1 MKADQYVVIGNPV
14 AHSKS
19 PAIHARFAELTSQQ
33 LDYQRLLAPL
43 DGFGATVRDFVAKG
57 GKGANVTLP
66 FKLEAFALATE
77 LSERAKIAGAVNT
90 LKFEPGRIYGD
101 NTDGMGLVADI
112 VRNAGVNLRGKRL
125 LLLGAGGAA
134 RGALLPLLQEQPAA
148 LTIANRTLA
157 KAQDLL
163 QQANSL
169 SDRCELQTCRFED
182 LQQPFDVII
191 NATSASINDDVPPL
205 AATVFSKETLA
216 YDMMYAAAP
225 TAFLRLAVS
234 HGAQCRDGL
243 GMLVEQAAEAFALWR
258 SVRPP
263 SGQVL
268 AEMRAALLASQA

>member
-1 MKADQYVVIGNPV
+1 MSANHYVVIGNPI

-19 PAIHARFAELTSQQ
+19 PAIHARFAELTDQHI
-33 LDYQRLLAPL
+33 DYQRLLAPL
-43 DGFGATVRDFVAKG
+43 DGFAQTVQDFIAAG

-90 LKFEPGRIYGD
+90 LKFEQGRIYGD
-101 NTDGMGLVADI
+101 NTDGIGLVADI
-112 VRNAGVNLRGKRL
+112 VRNAGISLHGKRV

-134 RGALLPLLQEQPAA
+134 RGALLPLLQEEPAS

-163 QQANSL
+163 EQAKTLNGN
-169 SDRCELQTCRFED
+169 CELQASSFED
-182 LQQPFDVII
+182 VQQVFDVII

-205 AATVFSKETLA
+205 AASVFDTHTLA

-225 TAFLRLAVS
+225 TAFLRVASS

-258 SVRPP
+258 GVRPP
-263 SGQVL
+263 SAQVL
-268 AEMRAALLASQA
+268 AEMRAALQVSV

>member
-1 MKADQYVVIGNPV
+1 MKADHYVVIGNPI

-19 PAIHARFAELTSQQ
+19 PAIHARFAEMTGQQ

-43 DGFGATVRDFVAKG
+43 DGFGSTVHDFIAKG

-77 LSERAKIAGAVNT
+77 LSERARIAGAVNT
-90 LKFEPGRIYGD
+90 LKFEQGRIYGD
-101 NTDGMGLVADI
+101 NTDGIGLVADI
-112 VRNAGVNLRGKRL
+112 VRNAGVSLRGKRL

-157 KAQDLL
+157 KAQDLQ
-163 QQANSL
+163 QQARSL
-169 SDRCELQTCRFED
+169 SDRCELQACRFED

-205 AATVFSKETLA
+205 AATVFGKDTLA

-225 TAFLRLAVS
+225 TVFLRLAAS

-258 SVRPP
+258 GVRPP
-263 SGQVL
+263 SERVL

>member
-1 MKADQYVVIGNPV
+1 MSTDHYVVIGNPI

-19 PAIHARFAELTSQQ
+19 PAIHARFAELTGLQV
-33 LDYQRLLAPL
+33 DYQRLLAPL
-43 DGFGATVRDFVAKG
+43 DGFASTVHDFIAAG

-77 LSERAKIAGAVNT
+77 LSERARIAGAVNT
-90 LKFEPGRIYGD
+90 LKFEHGHIYGD
-101 NTDGMGLVADI
+101 NTDGIGLVADI
-112 VRNAGVNLRGKRL
+112 VRNAGVSLRGKRV

-134 RGALLPLLQEQPAA
+134 RGALLPLLQEEPAS

-157 KAQDLL
+157 KAQDLQ
-163 QQANSL
+163 QQASSL
-169 SDRCELQTCRFED
+169 SDRCELQACRFEN

-191 NATSASINDDVPPL
+191 NATSASINDEVPPL
-205 AATVFSKETLA
+205 AATVFGKDTLA

-225 TAFLRLAVS
+225 TAFLRLAAS

-258 SVRPP
+258 GVRPP
-263 SGQVL
+263 SAPVL
-268 AEMRAALLASQA
+268 AEMRAALQASL

>member
-1 MKADQYVVIGNPV
+1 MNPDQYVVIGNPI

-19 PAIHARFAELTSQQ
+19 PAIHARFAELTDQQ

-43 DGFGATVRDFVAKG
+43 DGFASTVHDFIAKG
-57 GKGANVTLP
+57 GRGGNVTLP

-90 LKFEPGRIYGD
+90 LKFEQSRVYGD
-101 NTDGMGLVADI
+101 NTDGIGLVADI
-112 VRNAGVNLRGKRL
+112 VRNAGISLRGKRL

-134 RGALLPLLQEQPAA
+134 RGALLPLLQEQPAS

-157 KAQDLL
+157 KAQDLKD
-163 QQANSL
+163 QVSSL
-169 SDRCELQTCRFED
+169 SEGCALLACRFED
-182 LQQPFDVII
+182 LQQPFDIII

-205 AATVFSKETLA
+205 AATVFGKDTLA

-225 TAFLRLAVS
+225 TAFLRLAAC

-243 GMLVEQAAEAFALWR
+243 GMLVEQAAEAFVLWR
-258 SVRPP
+258 GVRPP
-263 SGQVL
+263 SAQVL
-268 AEMRAALLASQA
+268 AEMRAALAASQV

>member
-1 MKADQYVVIGNPV
+1 MSADHYVVIGNPI

-19 PAIHARFAELTSQQ
+19 PAIHARFAELTGQQ
-33 LDYQRLLAPL
+33 VDYQRLLAPL
-43 DGFGATVRDFVAKG
+43 DGFASTVHDFIAAD

-77 LSERAKIAGAVNT
+77 LSERARIAGAVNT
-90 LKFEPGRIYGD
+90 LKFEHGHIYGD
-101 NTDGMGLVADI
+101 NTDGIGLVADI
-112 VRNAGVNLRGKRL
+112 VRNAGVSLHGKRL

-134 RGALLPLLQEQPAA
+134 RGVLLPLLQEEPAS

-157 KAQDLL
+157 KAQDLQ
-163 QQANSL
+163 QQASSL
-169 SDRCELQTCRFED
+169 SDRCELQACRFED

-191 NATSASINDDVPPL
+191 NATSASINDDVPQL
-205 AATVFSKETLA
+205 AAIVFGKTTLA

-225 TAFLRLAVS
+225 TAFLRLAAS

-258 SVRPP
+258 GVRPP
-263 SGQVL
+263 STPVL
-268 AEMRAALLASQA
+268 AEMRAALQASL

>member
-1 MKADQYVVIGNPV
+1 MNFDHYVVIGNPI

-19 PAIHARFAELTSQQ
+19 PAIHARFAELTGQQ
-33 LDYQRLLAPL
+33 VDYQRLLAPL
-43 DGFGATVRDFVAKG
+43 DGFASTVHDFIAVG

-77 LSERAKIAGAVNT
+77 LSERARIAGAVNT
-90 LKFEPGRIYGD
+90 LKFEHGHIYGD
-101 NTDGMGLVADI
+101 NTDGIGLVADI
-112 VRNAGVNLRGKRL
+112 VRNAGVSLRGKRL

-134 RGALLPLLQEQPAA
+134 RGALLPLLQEEPAA

-157 KAQDLL
+157 KAQDLQ
-163 QQANSL
+163 QQASSL
-169 SDRCELQTCRFED
+169 SDRCELQACRFED

-205 AATVFSKETLA
+205 AAIVFGKDTLA

-225 TAFLRLAVS
+225 TSFLRLAAS

-243 GMLVEQAAEAFALWR
+243 GMLVEQAAEAFVLWR
-258 SVRPP
+258 GVRPP
-263 SGQVL
+263 SASVL
-268 AEMRAALLASQA
+268 AEMRAALQASL

>member
-1 MKADQYVVIGNPV
+1 MSADQYVVIGNPI

-19 PAIHARFAELTSQQ
+19 PAIHARFAELTGQQ

-43 DGFGATVRDFVAKG
+43 DGFGSTVHDFIAKG

-90 LKFEPGRIYGD
+90 LKFEQGRIYGD
-101 NTDGMGLVADI
+101 NTDGIGLVADI
-112 VRNAGVNLRGKRL
+112 VRNAGIKLRGKRL

-157 KAQDLL
+157 KAQDLQ
-163 QQANSL
+163 QQARSL
-169 SDRCELQTCRFED
+169 NDHCELQACRFED

-205 AATVFSKETLA
+205 AATVFGKDTLA
-216 YDMMYAAAP
+216 YDMMYAATP
-225 TAFLRLAVS
+225 TAFLRLAAS

-243 GMLVEQAAEAFALWR
+243 GMLVEQAAVAFALWR
-258 SVRPP
+258 GVRPP
-263 SGQVL
+263 SEQVL

>member
-1 MKADQYVVIGNPV
+1 MSTDHYVVIGNPI

-19 PAIHARFAELTSQQ
+19 PAIHARFAELTGQQ
-33 LDYQRLLAPL
+33 IDYQRLLAPL
-43 DGFGATVRDFVAKG
+43 DSFSHSVHDFIAQG

-77 LSERAKIAGAVNT
+77 LSERARIAGAVNT
-90 LKFEPGRIYGD
+90 LKFEHRHIYGD
-101 NTDGMGLVADI
+101 NTDGIGLVADI
-112 VRNAGVNLRGKRL
+112 VRNAGVSLRGKRL

-134 RGALLPLLQEQPAA
+134 RGALLPLLQEEPAS

-157 KAQDLL
+157 KAQDLQ
-163 QQANSL
+163 QQASSL
-169 SDRCELQTCRFED
+169 SDRCELQACRFED

-205 AATVFSKETLA
+205 ATIVFGKATLA

-225 TAFLRLAVS
+225 TAFLRLAAS

-258 SVRPP
+258 GVRPP
-263 SGQVL
+263 SAPVL
-268 AEMRAALLASQA
+268 AEMRAALQASL